1 MKKLLRYSMV
11 VIMLFTSCDSEG
23 LMDTTELD
31 ELTPERIYSDV
42 EYTRRI
48 LYDLYGRMRQE
59 TNANNGSF
67 SRLFNMATA
76 VSLLDNATDDGAG
89 NTTRTAGIIP
99 RIQQYVTAGI
109 TASTNPVDNQHPWTW
124 YYTAIRNANI
134 FLANVMDSPLGAA
147 EKQSSYNQARFLRAY
162 YYHELLRWFGPLVIS
177 TEPLDPFAFE
187 TTRREDIQNTVKF
200 IIDEFDVLSQP
211 GALPDQWGDADYGR
225 ATRGAAM
232 AYKARTM
239 LYAASPLH
247 QGSGVTWA
255 QAAQAA
261 LDMIQYSDNGGI
273 HELYYD
279 PVEPAKSYTRYF
291 NERQNK
297 ENILVNL
304 NAPTN
309 DMYMLFPAFGPW
321 NVNKELGTCATQW
334 LIDSYDM
341 ADGTE
346 PIIGYN
352 ADYSPIINPVSG
364 YDDQNPY
371 ANRDPRLAQ
380 SVMYHGMTWP
390 MVNRAPAT
398 VDITTPQNW
407 GSGYFV
413 TKFLDDRIDHMV
425 GGTTSQNFIM
435 MRYAEVLLNYAE
447 AINEAENS
455 ALARERAVEQ
465 LNRIRHR
472 GGITNPLVASDYNQA
487 TLRERIRKERRVE
500 LSWEE
505 HRFFDIRRWKIANEV
520 MRRPATGIVIEN
532 GQFVRVLL
540 DTRAYS
546 ERMDLLP
553 IPLAEVNNSPLIY
566 QNPGY

>member
-1 MKKLLRYSMV
+1 MKKILRYSMV
-11 VIMLFTSCDSEG
+11 VLLLFTSCDNEG

-31 ELTPERIYSDV
+31 ELTPEKIYSDV
-42 EYTRRI
+42 EFTRRV
-48 LYDLYGRMRQE
+48 LYSLYGRMRQE
-59 TNANNGSF
+59 TPQNNGTF

-89 NTTRTAGIIP
+89 NMARTGGPIP
-99 RIQQYVTAGI
+99 GIQQYVTAGI
-109 TASTNPVDNQHPWTW
+109 TGSSNPVNNQHPWIW
-124 YYTAIRNANI
+124 HYTAIRSANI
-134 FLANVMDSPLGAA
+134 FLANVMESPLEAA

-162 YYHELLRWFGPLVIS
+162 NYHELFRWFGALVIS

-187 TTRREDIQNTVKF
+187 TTKRETLQNTVKF
-200 IIDEFDVLSQP
+200 LIDEFDALSQP
-211 GALPDQWGDADYGR
+211 GVLPDQWGDADYGR
-225 ATRGAAM
+225 ATRGAAL

-239 LYAASPLH
+239 RYAASPLH
-247 QGSGVTWA
+247 QGSGVNWA

-279 PVEPAKSYTRYF
+279 PVEPEKSYTRYF
-291 NERQNK
+291 NERKNK

-304 NAPTN
+304 RADNN
-309 DMYMLFPAFGPW
+309 DLYMLFPAFNPW
-321 NVNKELGTCATQW
+321 NVNKELGTCPTQW
-334 LIDSYDM
+334 LVDCYDM
-341 ADGTE
+341 ADGTQ
-346 PIIGYN
+346 PITGYN
-352 ADYSPIINPVSG
+352 ADYSPIINPASG

-398 VDITTPQNW
+398 MDLTIPERW
-407 GSGYFV
+407 ISGYFV
-413 TKFLDDRIDHMV
+413 TKFLDDRIDHMA

-447 AINEAENS
+447 AINEAENT

-465 LNRIRHR
+465 INRIRLR
-472 GGITNPLVASDYNQA
+472 AGITNPLVASDYNQA

-505 HRFFDIRRWKIANEV
+505 HRFFDIRRWKIASEV
-520 MRRPATGIVIEN
+520 MRRPATGIKIED
-532 GQFVRVLL
+532 GKFVRFTL
-540 DTRAYS
+540 DNRAYN

-553 IPLAEVNNSPLIY
+553 IPLAEVNNSPLIH